1 VGEQE
6 PVLMPPR
13 RVSGRPSR
21 GQLAARRLVALALLA
36 GGFGAV
42 AWLTISALSGD
53 EGEKPKPPPAARAVA
68 RPKPL
73 RIVFPEGFTRRQM
86 AGRIVAVSGIAKRKR
101 DVTPRLSAK
110 GYLAGTRSGRF
121 PRGFR
126 SESKTRSLEGF
137 LFPATYE
144 FDAKT
149 TSAQLVAKQLK
160 AFRRA
165 WAQVDLRYAR
175 SRNLTP
181 YDVLTIASMIEE
193 EVRAPEERRL
203 VSAVVYNRLRA
214 GIPLGIDA
222 TIRYALNVPPT
233 RSLRESHLDSPTPYN
248 TRLFQGLPPT
258 PITNPGLAAMKAAA
272 RPARTNYL
280 YFVRKPDK
288 IHHFFTASA
297 QEHRDYQRANGY

>member
-1 VGEQE
+1 MGEQE
-6 PVLMPPR
+6 PVLIPPR

-36 GGFGAV
+36 GGFGAFV
-42 AWLTISALSGD
+42 WLTISALSGG
-53 EGEKPKPPPAARAVA
+53 EGEKRKPAPSVGVTARA
-68 RPKPL
+68 KPL
-73 RIVFPEGFTRRQM
+73 RIVFPEGFTRREM
-86 AGRIVAVSGIAKRKR
+86 AERIVAVSRIAKRKR
-101 DVTPRLSAK
+101 DLTPRLTAK
-110 GYLAGTRSGRF
+110 GYLASTRTGRF

-126 SESKTRSLEGF
+126 EESKTRSLEGF

-160 AFRRA
+160 AFRRT
-165 WAQVDLRYAR
+165 WAKVDLRYAR

-203 VSAVVYNRLRA
+203 VSAVIYNRLRG
-214 GIPLGIDA
+214 GIALGIDA
-222 TIRYALNVPPT
+222 TIRYALNVSPT
-233 RSLRESHLDSPTPYN
+233 RSLRQSHLDSPTPYN
-248 TRLFQGLPPT
+248 TRLFKGLPPT
-258 PITNPGLAAMKAAA
+258 PITNPGLASMKAAA

-288 IHHFFTASA
+288 IHHFFTPSK
-297 QEHRDYQRANGY
+297 QEFDDYQRANGY